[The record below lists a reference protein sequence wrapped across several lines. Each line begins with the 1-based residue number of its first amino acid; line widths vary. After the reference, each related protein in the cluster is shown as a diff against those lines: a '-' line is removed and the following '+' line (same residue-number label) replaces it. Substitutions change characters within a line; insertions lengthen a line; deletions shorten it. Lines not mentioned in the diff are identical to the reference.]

1 MKTIFL
7 LFAAA
12 ALLLFGCSPKISTRQ
27 MNAYTTVAPN
37 IVSYNELTMDIDPNP
52 ITYTIDISTREGKVK
67 LKNLSVDEACDLVL
81 LEAIMANRCA
91 TIFQPQYTHLT
102 NKGKVLRVSVYGF
115 PARYKQAN
123 NH

>member
-1 MKTIFL
+1 
-7 LFAAA
+7 
-12 ALLLFGCSPKISTRQ
+12 

-52 ITYTIDISTREGKVK
+52 ITYTIDISTREGKLK